1 VVISGLPFGRQA
13 QGDKCRQDFANSDWG
28 GDNRG
33 IGTTISQDW
42 EKKGMLKVHIL
53 SRRRSDM
60 THEQYVQHW
69 RDVHAPLF
77 ASLPDVKRYVRRY
90 IQCFITG
97 DRPEGP
103 MLGETDGLVELW
115 FDDIEGF
122 KAFGNSKSYLEVIK
136 PDEERFTDPKR
147 CEYFF
152 STERPIID

>member
-1 VVISGLPFGRQA
+1 
-13 QGDKCRQDFANSDWG
+13 
-28 GDNRG
+28 
-33 IGTTISQDW
+33 
-42 EKKGMLKVHIL
+42 MLKVHIL

-77 ASLPDVKRYVRRY
+77 ASQPDVKRYVRRY

-122 KAFGNSKSYLEVIK
+122 NAFGNSKSYLEVIK

-152 STERPIID
+152 STERSIIA

>member
-1 VVISGLPFGRQA
+1 
-13 QGDKCRQDFANSDWG
+13 
-28 GDNRG
+28 
-33 IGTTISQDW
+33 
-42 EKKGMLKVHIL
+42 MLKVHIL

-69 RDVHAPLF
+69 REVHAPLF
-77 ASLPDVKRYVRRY
+77 ASQPDVKRYVRRY

-122 KAFGNSKSYLEVIK
+122 NAFGNSKSYLEVIK

-152 STERPIID
+152 STGALHYRLIKAAVCRALRGTSDSGRLLRRKKCFRC

>member
-1 VVISGLPFGRQA
+1 
-13 QGDKCRQDFANSDWG
+13 
-28 GDNRG
+28 
-33 IGTTISQDW
+33 
-42 EKKGMLKVHIL
+42 MLKVHIL

-60 THEQYVQHW
+60 THDQYVQHW

-77 ASLPDVKRYVRRY
+77 ASQPDVKRYVRRY

-97 DRPEGP
+97 DKPAGP
-103 MLGETDGLVELW
+103 TLGETDGLVELW

-122 KAFGNSKSYLEVIK
+122 NAFGNSKSYLDVIK